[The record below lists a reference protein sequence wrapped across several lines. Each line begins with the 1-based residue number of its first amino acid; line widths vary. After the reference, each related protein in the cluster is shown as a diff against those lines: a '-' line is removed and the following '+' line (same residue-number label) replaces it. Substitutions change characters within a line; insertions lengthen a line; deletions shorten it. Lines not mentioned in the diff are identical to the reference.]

1 MESTTAPPQ
10 RQVTYRIQAD
20 DIEACSCKHGC
31 NCQFGG
37 YPNEGPCEFMLGINV
52 REGAYGD
59 IDLSGLRAVI
69 AGKYPSAIHEGHGRE
84 VLFIDESATP
94 EQVEALTTILT
105 GEAGGMPWEALAETV
120 ESFEGPVLK
129 PIEMKVDGRRSS
141 FRIPGILEVN
151 MTPLMDPVSGEEKE
165 VHVVYPKGGFFWDD
179 GDMTTTDAMWID
191 YKDIQLE
198 YPGLY
203 AAHAV
208 AEWTNQA

>member
-1 MESTTAPPQ
+1 METTKATPQ
-10 RQVTYRIQAD
+10 KQVTYRIKAD

-52 REGAYGD
+52 REGTYGEV
-59 IDLSGLRAVI
+59 DLSGLRAVV
-69 AGKYPSAIHEGHGRE
+69 AGKYPRAIHEGNGRE

-141 FRIPGILEVN
+141 FRIPGTLEVN

-165 VHVVYPKGGFFWDD
+165 VHIVYPNGGFFWDD